1 MLWLLEC
8 YLFFFLSWNAGKS
21 LPCASREVGYF
32 YRATA
37 IQYRLLTKLSDAR
50 PFGGIVN
57 VHIQRKSVVQ
67 AVDEAVIHDIV
78 HLVWGTFEGAFF
90 ADGSRK
96 RMLIALQEFFGGY
109 AGYLSGGCTEPP
121 FAMRIF
127 QTDCGYR
134 VFLPGD
140 CHSVPIAH

>member
-1 MLWLLEC
+1 M
-8 YLFFFLSWNAGKS
+8 
-21 LPCASREVGYF
+21 
-32 YRATA
+32 
-37 IQYRLLTKLSDAR
+37 
-50 PFGGIVN
+50 
-57 VHIQRKSVVQ
+57 VQ

-134 VFLPGD
+134 VFLCKSLRAADGMRTA
-140 CHSVPIAH
+140 VRTRMNGAVL